1 MSMSIS
7 YTSTGRTQ
15 QKNRTREALI
25 DATREL
31 LAEGVTPSVVQAG
44 ERAGVSRA
52 TAYRYFDNQRLLISA
67 AAPYTDTASLLPP
80 DPPSDPVER
89 VALVAAE
96 ILRLTIESEAE
107 LRAMLRISL
116 ESTHTGQN
124 LPLRKGRRLR
134 WFEDALSP
142 LQPILGE
149 QRHRELVL
157 AVAAA
162 VGIESFVWL
171 TDIAGLSKHAASDLL
186 IETARTLTEAAIRP
200 SREP

>member
-1 MSMSIS
+1 MMSMSIS
-7 YTSTGRTQ
+7 YTATGRTN

-25 DATREL
+25 DATRDL
-31 LAEGVTPSVVQAG
+31 LSEGVIPSVVQAA

-67 AAPYTDTASLLPP
+67 AAPFTDTASLLPP

-89 VALVAAE
+89 VELVAAE
-96 ILRLTIESEAE
+96 ILRLTVEAEAE

-116 ESTHTGQN
+116 DPAHTGQD
-124 LPLRKGRRLR
+124 LPLRKGRRYR

-142 LQPILGE
+142 LQPALGQE
-149 QRHRELVL
+149 RLRQLVL

-171 TDIAGLSKHAASDLL
+171 TDIAGLSRRAASDLL
-186 IETARTLTEAAIRP
+186 IETARTLTQAATP
-200 SREP
+200 P